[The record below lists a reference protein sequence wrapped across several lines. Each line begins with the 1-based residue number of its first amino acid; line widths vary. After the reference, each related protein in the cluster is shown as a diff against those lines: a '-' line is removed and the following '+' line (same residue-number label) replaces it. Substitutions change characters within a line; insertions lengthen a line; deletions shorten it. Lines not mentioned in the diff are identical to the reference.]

1 MAPVSVLDV
10 EASDLDR
17 RVGLCLGSA
26 DEVHV
31 QWVAGS
37 GQEV

>member
-26 DEVHV
+26 DEVRTR
-31 QWVAGS
+31 S
-37 GQEV
+37 GQ